1 MGFPDQPQGQEQP
14 NDPSGQPSSGQ
25 PPSGEQPGSDQGGYG
40 QLPGYG
46 EQQGYPQQGYPQQGY
61 PQQGYPQQGYP
72 QQSYPQ
78 QGYPQQGYPQQGY
91 QNYPGYGGYQ
101 QGQPAGYQKTSGLA
115 VASLVLGIAQLL
127 IGIFAG
133 IPAIITGHMA
143 RNRIRQTGE
152 KGAGMALTGL
162 IFGYVGVALAVIV
175 IIGLVAAHGNS

>member
-46 EQQGYPQQGYPQQGY
+46 EQQG
-61 PQQGYPQQGYP
+61 
-72 QQSYPQ
+72 YPQ

>member
-46 EQQGYPQQGYPQQGY
+46 E
-61 PQQGYPQQGYP
+61 
-72 QQSYPQ
+72 
-78 QGYPQQGYPQQGY
+78 QQGYPQQGY